1 MNNFVDHVDPTKSL
15 GSMNIQAQY
24 AKLTDHEKLLVGAK
38 LLGMNHLPVSFD
50 QFLND
55 DYYLG
60 NPAIT
65 NHGNAVFSIWKDTG
79 KKIFPTPITTKY
91 PYISFGG

>member
-15 GSMNIQAQY
+15 GSTNIQVQY
-24 AKLTDHEKLLVGAK
+24 NKLTDQEKLLVGAK

-50 QFLND
+50 QFISD

-65 NHGNAVFSIWKDTG
+65 NHGNAGFSI
-79 KKIFPTPITTKY
+79 
-91 PYISFGG
+91 